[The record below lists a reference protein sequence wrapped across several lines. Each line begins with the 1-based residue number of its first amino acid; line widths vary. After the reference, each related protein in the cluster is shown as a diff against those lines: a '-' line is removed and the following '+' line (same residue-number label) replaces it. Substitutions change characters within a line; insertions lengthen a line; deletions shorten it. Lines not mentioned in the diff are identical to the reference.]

1 MTRRSRLVPMNSVA
15 GVIIAAGSSSRLGQ
29 PKQLLVFEGETLLQR
44 AIRLANEA
52 HTEPL
57 LVVLGAHREQI
68 ESGMELSTA
77 TVIVNPDWE
86 EGMAASIRVAILAL
100 RERERA
106 SEIAGI
112 LLMVCDQ
119 PAVTAEHLRA
129 MLVAFEQDRN
139 SAIASVYAGKR
150 GIPAI
155 FPQESFAE
163 LLALRGDTGARGLL
177 SDPNRKVVE
186 LALEGGGVDV
196 DQPDD
201 LLRLRAV

>member
-29 PKQLLVFEGETLLQR
+29 PKQLLVSQEETLLHR
-44 AIRLANEA
+44 AIRLANEVDT
-52 HTEPL
+52 HPV

-68 ESGMELSTA
+68 ELGVDLSA
-77 TVIVNPDWE
+77 ARVVVNPDWE

-100 RERERA
+100 RERA
-106 SEIAGI
+106 SGAAGV

-119 PAVTAEHLRA
+119 PAVTAEHLRR
-129 MLVAFEQDRN
+129 MLAAFEQDRN

-155 FPQESFAE
+155 FPRASFAE

-177 SDPNRKVVE
+177 SDPNRQVIE
-186 LALEGGGVDV
+186 LALEGGGVDI
-196 DQPDD
+196 DRPED
-201 LLRLRAV
+201 LLHLRAL